1 MKFVVTTLRRAE
13 GDIIRIHAWIAER
26 SEDGANRWYEAA
38 RQAINSLGQDADQH
52 GVAPDSEDLEIEIR
66 QKLFKTRRGRPYRLL
81 YTIVGNEVRVLR
93 VRGPGQ
99 DAVTADDISE

>member
-1 MKFVVTTLRRAE
+1 MKFVVSTLRRAE
-13 GDIIRIHAWIAER
+13 GDIIRIHAWISER

-38 RQAINSLGQDADQH
+38 RQAIASLGQEGDQH
-52 GVAPDSEDLEIEIR
+52 GLAPDCEETEIEVR
-66 QKLFKTRRGRPYRLL
+66 QKLFKTRRGRLYRLL

-99 DAVTADDISE
+99 DVITVDDISE